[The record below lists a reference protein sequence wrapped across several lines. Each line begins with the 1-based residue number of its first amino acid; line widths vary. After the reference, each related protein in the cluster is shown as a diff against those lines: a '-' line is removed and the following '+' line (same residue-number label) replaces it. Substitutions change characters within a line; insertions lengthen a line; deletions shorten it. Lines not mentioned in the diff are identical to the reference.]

1 MNAEYADETYWFLR
15 NKKGDNISKKLFTEK
30 KFPLPMTILALKEA
44 IFAYLDVEFIE
55 ELNLTPEFKDYM
67 LLKVGSVVSVINRAK
82 IGAKAAINKI
92 NCKPIPKNAKHFGE

>member
-30 KFPLPMTILALKEA
+30 RFQLPMTVTAMKEA
-44 IFAYLDVEFIE
+44 IFSHLDAEFIE

-67 LLKVGSVVSVINRAK
+67 
-82 IGAKAAINKI
+82 
-92 NCKPIPKNAKHFGE
+92 